1 MKKTVCGNYIFI
13 TIRNE
18 VFFPFN
24 EAYISLK
31 NKTNLID
38 WYYFCLLTENQD
50 NKMQKKNK
58 NKEIKIIC
66 ILIIRTTAIYNF

>member
-1 MKKTVCGNYIFI
+1 MKKTVYGNYIFI

-24 EAYISLK
+24 KVYISLK

-50 NKMQKKNK
+50 NKMQKKIIK
-58 NKEIKIIC
+58 KIKIIC

>member
-1 MKKTVCGNYIFI
+1 MKKTVYGNYIFI

-18 VFFPFN
+18 VSFPFN
-24 EAYISLK
+24 KVYISLK

-38 WYYFCLLTENQD
+38 WYYFCLFTENQD
-50 NKMQKKNK
+50 NKMQKKK
-58 NKEIKIIC
+58 IIKMIC

>member
-1 MKKTVCGNYIFI
+1 MKF
-13 TIRNE
+13 
-18 VFFPFN
+18 FFPFN

-50 NKMQKKNK
+50 NKMQKKK
-58 NKEIKIIC
+58 K
-66 ILIIRTTAIYNF
+66 

>member
-1 MKKTVCGNYIFI
+1 MENFDYIFNK
-13 TIRNE
+13 IRNE

-24 EAYISLK
+24 KVYISLK

-50 NKMQKKNK
+50 NKMPKKNK
-58 NKEIKIIC
+58 KIKIIC

>member
-1 MKKTVCGNYIFI
+1 MKKTVYGNYIFI

-38 WYYFCLLTENQD
+38 WYYFCLFTENQD
-50 NKMQKKNK
+50 NKMQKKK

>member
-1 MKKTVCGNYIFI
+1 MKF
-13 TIRNE
+13 
-18 VFFPFN
+18 FFPFN

>member
-1 MKKTVCGNYIFI
+1 MKKTVYGNYIFI

-24 EAYISLK
+24 KVYISLK

-50 NKMQKKNK
+50 NKMQKKKNNK
-58 NKEIKIIC
+58 NDLHFNYTNYC
-66 ILIIRTTAIYNF
+66 NL

>member
-1 MKKTVCGNYIFI
+1 MKKTVYGNYIFI

-24 EAYISLK
+24 KVYISLK

-38 WYYFCLLTENQD
+38 WCYFCLLTENQD
-50 NKMQKKNK
+50 NKMQKKK
-58 NKEIKIIC
+58 KKEIKIIC
-66 ILIIRTTAIYNF
+66 ILIMRTTAIYNF

>member
-1 MKKTVCGNYIFI
+1 MKKTVYGNYIFI

-24 EAYISLK
+24 KVYISLK

-58 NKEIKIIC
+58 KIKIIC

>member
-1 MKKTVCGNYIFI
+1 MKKTVYGNYIFI

-24 EAYISLK
+24 KVYISLK

-50 NKMQKKNK
+50 NKMQKKK
-58 NKEIKIIC
+58 IKKIKIIC

>member
-1 MKKTVCGNYIFI
+1 MKKTVYGNYIFI

-24 EAYISLK
+24 KAYISLK

-50 NKMQKKNK
+50 NKMQKINKKNK
-58 NKEIKIIC
+58 NHLHFNYTNYC
-66 ILIIRTTAIYNF
+66 NL

>member
-1 MKKTVCGNYIFI
+1 MKKTVYGNYIFI

-24 EAYISLK
+24 KVYISLK

-50 NKMQKKNK
+50 NKMQKKK
-58 NKEIKIIC
+58 
-66 ILIIRTTAIYNF
+66 

>member
-1 MKKTVCGNYIFI
+1 MKKTVYGNYIFI

-24 EAYISLK
+24 KVYISLK

-38 WYYFCLLTENQD
+38 WCYFCLLTENQD
-50 NKMQKKNK
+50 NKMQKKN
-58 NKEIKIIC
+58 NKKIKIIC

>member
-24 EAYISLK
+24 KVYISLK

-50 NKMQKKNK
+50 NKMQKKK
-58 NKEIKIIC
+58 KKIKK
-66 ILIIRTTAIYNF
+66 

>member
-1 MKKTVCGNYIFI
+1 MKKTVYGNYIFI

-50 NKMQKKNK
+50 NKMQKKK
-58 NKEIKIIC
+58 IKKIKIIC